1 MTTRLMTSKRTT
13 VRPFESTVGK
23 SRRKYVGD
31 AIDLADLGCH
41 AFKDG
46 TIPAGRRV
54 LSHNLTQQIKLPK
67 ANYQFNQR

>member
-1 MTTRLMTSKRTT
+1 MIRVMKSKRTT
-13 VRPFESTVGK
+13 IEPVSAGSTVGK

-31 AIDLADLGCH
+31 CIDLADLGCH

-54 LSHNLTQQIKLPK
+54 MSHKLSD
-67 ANYQFNQR
+67 RVRV